1 MMQELTDLLIRQLGV
16 SPAQAQGGAA
26 LLFKAA
32 RDKLGA
38 QQFGTVLGKVP
49 GIEALVLKAPGASG
63 PGKFLG
69 GLASAV
75 GGNNAVILAGLIGGF
90 GKLGLTQAHAQR
102 FVPVVLGY
110 LRNHIGEE
118 DVATLEKTLRGT

>member
-1 MMQELTDLLIRQLGV
+1 MQELMDLLVKQLGV
-16 SPAQAQGGAA
+16 SPAQAQGGSA

-38 QQFGTVLGKVP
+38 QQFGTLLGKVP
-49 GIEALVLKAPGASG
+49 GIDALVAKAPAAGG
-63 PGKFLG
+63 LGKLFG

-75 GGNNAVILAGLIGGF
+75 GGGNAAILAELVGGF
-90 GKLGLTQAHAQR
+90 GKLGLTQDHAQR

-110 LRNHIGEE
+110 LRGHIG
-118 DVATLEKTLRGT
+118 DKNASTLEKTLRA